1 MAQQRETRETAHPA
15 MLAVGMDPD
24 VMLWKQPVGVFRSL
38 ADPTRKVS
46 VGIPGQADSIMV
58 VRVTITPDMVGKTI
72 GVACAAEFKTTTGRQ
87 RDKQVDWQQNFE
99 ARGGLY
105 RLIRTASD
113 MVRFVREIK
122 DGTAW
127 R

>member
-1 MAQQRETRETAHPA
+1 

-24 VMLWKQPVGVFRSL
+24 VMIWKQPVGVFRSM
-38 ADPTRKVS
+38 ADPARKVS
-46 VGIPGQADSIMV
+46 VGIPGQADAIMV
-58 VRVTITPDMVGKTI
+58 VRVTITPDMVGRSI
-72 GVACAAEFKTTTGRQ
+72 GVACAAEFKTSTGSQ
-87 RDKQVDWQQNFE
+87 RDKQVDWQRNFE

-105 RLIRTASD
+105 RIIRGAAEL
-113 MVRFVREIK
+113 VRFVREVK